1 MFKAI
6 SHSLHLLRSSTPTS
20 RQWATSSGSRRSLVT
35 QISPTTSLLRA
46 EHTSNEVYLLG
57 TAHISEASANE
68 VIQLVDQIKPDTVF
82 LELDPP
88 RAARLRHSSTHS
100 NNDDADEAM
109 FLQGIQRLGAQSGG
123 GGMPFGEEMLK
134 TFFRKF
140 YGILKRY
147 GYVPGIEMLA
157 AMKEAERIG
166 AKLEYGDRDIHDT
179 IRELSGALNPSLI
192 MKASTIQPPTELQ
205 EIFQNSFQGGGG
217 GGGGLEGLG
226 DTVEAMKT
234 REHARMMTTWMDQAL
249 PPITE
254 VMLHRRDK
262 VMAENLRKN
271 CGQGKVLAVVGMAH
285 MDGVERE
292 WAALEGRHSM
302 LS

>member
-1 MFKAI
+1 MFRAI
-6 SHSLHLLRSSTPTS
+6 SIS
-20 RQWATSSGSRRSLVT
+20 RQLGAPLLHNHLHRTLVT

-46 EHTSNEVYLLG
+46 AHTPNEVYLLG

-68 VIQLVDQIKPDTVF
+68 VIQLVEQIRPTTVF

-88 RAARLRHSSTHS
+88 RAARLRHMQGQDE
-100 NNDDADEAM
+100 DDAEEL
-109 FLQGIQRLGAQSGG
+109 FLKGLKQLTNHGG
-123 GGMPFGEEMLK
+123 KLPFGEEMLK
-134 TFFRKF
+134 NAFRGF
-140 YGILKRY
+140 YSLLKRY

-157 AMKEAERIG
+157 AMREAERVG
-166 AKLEYGDRDIHDT
+166 AKLVFGDRDMNVT
-179 IRELSGALNPSLI
+179 LRELSSTLNPAMF
-192 MKASTIQPPTELQ
+192 MKAATIQPPVELQ
-205 EIFQNSFQGGGG
+205 QILQGAFAGGGA
-217 GGGGLEGLG
+217 GLEGLG
-226 DTVEAMKT
+226 DSLEAIKT
-234 REHARMMTTWMDQAL
+234 REHARMMTTWMDEAL

-271 CGQGKVLAVVGMAH
+271 CGEGTVLAVVGLAH

-292 WAALEGRHSM
+292 WGDLESGPAL